1 MKTEV
6 QKLTKGPNIA
16 VLATLLP
23 SGRVQAQPVWID
35 SDDECVLVNTEVGR
49 TKAENVRRDPRVTV
63 TVLDADDPYHYAEIR
78 GDVVETVTGPEARH
92 HIDDLSVRYTGKL
105 YDPSAITTERV
116 ILRIAPRVERVSG

>member
-6 QKLTKGPNIA
+6 QKLTKGSNLA
-16 VLATLLP
+16 VLSTLLP

-35 SDDECVLVNTEVGR
+35 SDDDCILVNTEVGR

-63 TVLDADDPYHYAEIR
+63 TVLDAEDPYHYAEIR
-78 GDVVETVTGPEARH
+78 GDVVEMVTGPEARS

-116 ILRIAPRVERVSG
+116 ILRIAPRVERVAG